1 MPGRKIKESV
11 TRMENIPS
19 TIVQHKHLY
28 GADTIFSTMSGPLV
42 NNPLE
47 KWLGVIR
54 RGSYQAADEDRMWAY
69 EPVSDL
75 WTDIYP
81 ESDYSIDWSRY

>member
-1 MPGRKIKESV
+1 
-11 TRMENIPS
+11 MENTPFKMVIK
-19 TIVQHKHLY
+19 KHVDQ
-28 GADTIFSTMSGPLV
+28 AETIFTTMSGPLV

-54 RGSYQAADEDRMWAY
+54 RGSYQAADEYRMWAY

-81 ESDYSIDWSRY
+81 ESDYIIDWSRY